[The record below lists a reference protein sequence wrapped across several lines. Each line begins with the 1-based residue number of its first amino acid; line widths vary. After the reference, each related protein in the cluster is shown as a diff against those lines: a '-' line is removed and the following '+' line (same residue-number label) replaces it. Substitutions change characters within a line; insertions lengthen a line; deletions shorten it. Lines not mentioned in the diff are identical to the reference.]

1 MPKFQGCKW
10 NGHKYTLQINS
21 PPVSLTAFK
30 HRLTF
35 YSHSLPHPT
44 PICPPPSVQPEQL
57 FMPLRSIKDF
67 TQGQHNEKVKES
79 SERNKRYMLVMGS
92 LNPVI
97 YYIKELILNREVIR
111 FTLGHSSAR

>member
-1 MPKFQGCKW
+1 
-10 NGHKYTLQINS
+10 
-21 PPVSLTAFK
+21 
-30 HRLTF
+30 
-35 YSHSLPHPT
+35 
-44 PICPPPSVQPEQL
+44 
-57 FMPLRSIKDF
+57 MPLRSIKDF

-97 YYIKELILNREVIR
+97 YYTKELILNKEVIR